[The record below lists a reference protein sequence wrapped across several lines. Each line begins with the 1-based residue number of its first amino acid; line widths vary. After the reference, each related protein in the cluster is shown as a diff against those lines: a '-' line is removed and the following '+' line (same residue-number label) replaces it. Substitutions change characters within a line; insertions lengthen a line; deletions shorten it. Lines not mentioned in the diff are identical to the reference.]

1 MTPTRLISNAVRKM
15 EAEEFDLGPVPDD
28 GILVENDYTAVSIGT
43 EIYNWTHGGEPG
55 GEPRFPRTTGYCN
68 VGRVLEV
75 GSGVEGIR
83 VGDRVSGQGNHASH
97 GILRSSSGIQVVQ
110 GDVDSKSAAFMVMA
124 AIALHGVRVAQIE
137 LGSSVVVFGLGL
149 VGQLSGQLS
158 RLCGA
163 TPIVGVDLDEF
174 RIAMAIHHGYDVGI
188 NPTHVEDLRSVITER
203 CPEDGANIVLECT
216 GLPKVYPQ
224 ATALACLGGKFVAVG
239 SPRGTVE
246 MDFLKDIHLREVSIL
261 GAHQPKT
268 PDDDHIYY
276 RWTKNRERALV
287 MRLMAAGRLP
297 ISHLITHEFDPQE
310 CQDVY
315 TMLADDPKD
324 VLGVLCDWTK
334 SK

>member
-1 MTPTRLISNAVRKM
+1 M
-15 EAEEFDLGPVPDD
+15 EVEEFDLGPVPDD
-28 GILVENDYTAVSIGT
+28 GILVENEYTAVSIGT
-43 EIYNWTHGGEPG
+43 EIYEWTHGGEPG
-55 GEPRFPRTTGYCN
+55 SESRFPRTTGYCN

-75 GSGVEGIR
+75 GNLIEGIQ

-97 GILRSSSGIQVVQ
+97 SILRSSSGIQIVP

-149 VGQLSGQLS
+149 VGQLSGQLA

-163 TPIVGVDLDEF
+163 TPLIGVDLDEF
-174 RIAMAIHHGYDVGI
+174 RIGTAIHHGCDVGI
-188 NPTHVEDLRSVITER
+188 NPAHVDDLQSVIVDR

-224 ATALACLGGKFVAVG
+224 ATALACTGGKFVAVG

-246 MDFLKDIHLREVSIL
+246 MDFLKDIHLREITVV

-268 PDDDHIYY
+268 PNDDHIYF

-297 ISHLITHEFDPQE
+297 LSHLLTHEFAPQD
-310 CQDVY
+310 CQDIY
-315 TMLADDPKD
+315 TMLANNPED
-324 VLGVLCDWTK
+324 VLGVLCDW
-334 SK
+334 SSVG